1 MLEYYY
7 LYCETC
13 KERFQPL
20 LATSPEEL
28 LYPDYE
34 DFHGGTNNLESL
46 RSFHERHRSHGL
58 DAVRDQ
64 DAA

>member
-1 MLEYYY
+1 MAYFY

-13 KERFQPL
+13 KERFDPL
-20 LATSPEEL
+20 LATSPDEM

-34 DFHGGTNNLESL
+34 DEHGGTNNLESL
-46 RSFHERHRSHGL
+46 RSFHEKHRGHSL
-58 DAVRDQ
+58 EAMEDR